1 MAHRPSTSVLMA
13 QFRGAIRQRA
23 APGFHQA
30 LAGDPPLF
38 TISASADTCL
48 RSKRRPGTITEMR
61 TAVRIFPS
69 PSAGIDSHCS
79 ERFVRVDSECDLPRG
94 NGFMS
99 DADSLRYTKIP
110 LNNGSGEIPALGFGT
125 LIPDPIATK
134 EAVRISLEAGFRQFD
149 CAERYRNEEQV
160 GEAMRAVFQ
169 RGKVKRKDVFVET
182 KLWNNNHRPE
192 RVKPAFEA
200 SLRRLQLDYVDM
212 YSIHTPFA
220 FKPGDEQDPRDEKGN
235 VIYDDATTLTN
246 TWKAMEALVDE
257 GRCKAI
263 GLANVNLGKLKEVF
277 EIARIKPALIQVE
290 SHPYLPE
297 WDLLD
302 YCKKNGIV
310 MQAFAALGHG
320 IEPRLVDDPV
330 IARIAKRV
338 NKTPAQVLLAWAVQ
352 RGTALLTTATSIG
365 HIEENFN
372 ISTLPDDAMEE
383 ITQGISK
390 RVRLN
395 SVVATGVPGFIPKGR

>member
-1 MAHRPSTSVLMA
+1 
-13 QFRGAIRQRA
+13 
-23 APGFHQA
+23 
-30 LAGDPPLF
+30 
-38 TISASADTCL
+38 
-48 RSKRRPGTITEMR
+48 
-61 TAVRIFPS
+61 
-69 PSAGIDSHCS
+69 
-79 ERFVRVDSECDLPRG
+79 
-94 NGFMS
+94 MS
-99 DADSLRYTKIP
+99 DADRLRYTKIP

-125 LIPDPIATK
+125 LIPDPITTK
-134 EAVRISLEAGFRQFD
+134 EAVRISLEVGFRNFD
-149 CAERYRNEEQV
+149 CAERYRNEEPV
-160 GEAMRAVFQ
+160 GEAMRAVFKQ
-169 RGKVKRKDVFVET
+169 GKVDRKDVFVET

-200 SLRRLQLDYVDM
+200 SLKRLQLDYVDM

-220 FKPGDEQDPRDEKGN
+220 FKAGDEQDPRDEKGN
-235 VIYDDATTLTN
+235 VIYDEATTLTN
-246 TWKAMEALVDE
+246 TWKALESLVDE

-263 GLANVNLGKLKEVF
+263 GLANVSLGKLKEVF
-277 EIARIKPALIQVE
+277 EIARIKPALVQVE

-320 IEPRLVDDPV
+320 IEPRLTDDPV
-330 IARIAKRV
+330 IAGIAKRV

-365 HIEENFN
+365 HIQENFE
-372 ISTLPDDAMEE
+372 ISALPDDAIEE
-383 ITQGISK
+383 ITQGISM

-395 SVVATGVPGFIPKGR
+395 SVVNTGVPGFIPKGR